1 MAIFNE
7 AQLEQTFVELFKEQ
21 GYDYIHGDSVSRDV
35 RDVLLYDDL
44 RNFLR
49 KQYRHVGITEN
60 EITTAIAQLER
71 TDGGG
76 VYAENVEAMRRIMD
90 GGTIKREDPTKP
102 NLYINVIDYN
112 HPSNNT
118 FKFVNQFSIE
128 GEQTRIPDGIVFV
141 NGIPLV
147 VLEFKNAIKENTT
160 IENAYT
166 QLTVR
171 YRRDIPKLFRYNAFV
186 VISDG
191 VNNRFGSLFAPYEFF
206 YGWRKVEHDDPEVEG
221 GFNSMFSMIQGLF
234 RKERLLEVVHNFIFF
249 PDTPKNEDKIVC
261 RYPQYFATTL
271 LFDNILKHS
280 RQNPGGDGK
289 GGTYFGATGCGK
301 SYTMLFLSRQ
311 LMRTT
316 RLSSPTI
323 ILITDRTDLDDQLAK
338 QFINARKFIGDE
350 MIMQVS
356 SREKLKQLLE
366 NRTAGGVFLTT
377 IQKFEENTGLLSNRA
392 NIICISDEAH
402 RSQAGLEQKTTVTD
416 KGVKRHYGFA
426 KYLRDS
432 FPNATYVGFTG
443 TPLDNTI
450 DVFGPIVTRYTMTE
464 AVADEITRRIVYE
477 GRAAK
482 VLLNSDKVKEIEKYY
497 EKCKNDGASEYA
509 IEESKKQMTRLDVIL
524 NDPDLLANIAADFVQ
539 HYEKRVEESS
549 TVEGKAMIVC
559 SNRSIAWNLY
569 QAIVKLRPEWEE
581 VKECIDGETLTDKE
595 REEIKPMPRIAL
607 VMTRDSDDEPR
618 LYQLLGADEYRKT
631 LDKQFKSVKSNFKI
645 AIVVDMWITG
655 FDVPCLDT
663 MYCFKPLQ
671 MHTLVQTISRVNR
684 VYPGKEKGLVVD
696 YLGIKR
702 QMNAALSHY
711 AGGAVDGHSLDT
723 IEQSLKIV
731 KDELDI
737 IRRQFN
743 RFDWNKYFQTEG
755 VEQVKVLNSAV
766 EYVLRTKESEVRF
779 MQHCKK
785 MKAAFAICCNSDQ
798 ILQTEDDDI
807 HFFFAIRSIIFK
819 LTKGDSADTTKMN
832 RYVAG
837 MIKDALISETV
848 EEIAN
853 IGVNPESEI
862 DLLSSDYMKRLAQL
876 PEKNTKVRLME
887 RLLKKVIDS
896 IRKVN
901 KQKGIDFAKRLED
914 IVRRYNDRS
923 DDAALANDVIDDVV
937 QQMMD
942 LMEDVKDSRTA
953 GDKIGLSYEEMAF
966 FDILKAV
973 AIKYDFIAE
982 FPDEKLSD
990 LAKQVKEL
998 VEQQATVADWN
1009 NRDDIKAEL
1018 KMNVI
1023 ILLAGAGY
1031 PPKIHDEVF
1040 KEILEQAE
1048 NFKRHALS
1056 RPYTLNT
1063 EDSLLMAAEP
1073 FEIYGWNDIDGT
1085 SDSNNTDTILVG
1097 CYRDKKHLDWILSNN
1112 LYNIRLGKRK
1122 GSMDSKHKCF
1132 GEAKVLHLYDLNNP
1146 STEYTFKVTGNKE
1159 MTGQELGSLDY
1170 PRKNPGKSYM
1180 TFSLEKVENPDQ
1192 DEMQKLNIKELLNNL
1207 PDHVKGAPVFIESK

>member
-1 MAIFNE
+1 MATFNE
-7 AQLEQTFVELFKEQ
+7 SQLEQAFVELFREQ
-21 GYDYIHGDSVSRDV
+21 GYDYVPGDSIIRDT

-44 RNFLR
+44 RGFLR

-60 EITTAIAQLER
+60 EISTAIAHLET

-90 GGTIKREDPTKP
+90 GFTIKREDPSKP
-102 NLYINVIDYN
+102 NLYINLIDYN
-112 HPSNNT
+112 EPQNNS
-118 FKFVNQFSIE
+118 FKFVNQFSID
-128 GEQTRIPDGIVFV
+128 GEHTRIPDGIVFV

-221 GFNSMFSMIQGLF
+221 GFNSMFTMMQGLF
-234 RKERLLEVVHNFIFF
+234 RKERLLEVVHNFLFF
-249 PDTPKNEDKIVC
+249 PDTPKAEDKIVC

-271 LFDNILKHS
+271 LFDNILKHN
-280 RQNPGGDGK
+280 RQNVDGDGK

-301 SYTMLFLSRQ
+301 SYTMLYLTRQ

-323 ILITDRTDLDDQLAK
+323 VLITDRTDLDDQLAK
-338 QFINARKFIGDE
+338 QFINAKKFIGDE
-350 MIMQVS
+350 VVMQVE
-356 SREKLKQLLE
+356 SREDLKTQLE
-366 NRTAGGVFLTT
+366 NRTSGGVFLTT
-377 IQKFEENTGLLSNRA
+377 IQKFEENTGLLSNRT

-402 RSQAGLEQKTTVTD
+402 RSQAGLGQKTTITED
-416 KGVKRHYGFA
+416 GVKRRYGFA

-432 FPNATYVGFTG
+432 FPYATYVGFTG

-464 AVADEITRRIVYE
+464 AVADEITRKIVYE

-482 VLLNSDKVKEIEKYY
+482 VLLNSDKVKEIERYY
-497 EKCKNDGASEYA
+497 EKCKDEGASDYA
-509 IEESKKQMTRLDVIL
+509 IEESKKQMTRIDVIL
-524 NDPDLLANIAADFVQ
+524 NDPELLANIAADFVE
-539 HYEKRVEESS
+539 HYERRVAEGS

-559 SNRSIAWNLY
+559 SNRLIAWNLY
-569 QAIVKLRPEWEE
+569 QAIVRLRPEWEE

-595 REEIKPMPRIAL
+595 REEIKPMRRIAM
-607 VMTRDSDDEPR
+607 VMTREKDDEQR
-618 LYQLLGADEYRKT
+618 LWNLLGADDYRKT
-631 LDKQFKSVKSNFKI
+631 LDKQFKSTKSNFKI

-684 VYPGKEKGLVVD
+684 VYPGKEKGLIVD

-702 QMNAALSHY
+702 QMNAALAHY
-711 AGGAVDGHSLDT
+711 AGGDVDGNSLDT
-723 IEQSLKIV
+723 IEQSLKV
-731 KDELDI
+731 LKDELDI

-743 RFDWNKYFQTEG
+743 SYDWHRYFTTG
-755 VEQVKVLNSAV
+755 GIEQLNVLNNAV
-766 EYVLRTKESEVRF
+766 EYVLKTKESETKF

-785 MKAAFAICCNSDQ
+785 MKSDYAICCNSEQ
-798 ILQTEDDDI
+798 ISREEDDDI
-807 HFFFAIRSIIFK
+807 HFFFAVRSIIFK
-819 LTKGDSADTTKMN
+819 LTKGNAADNAKMN
-832 RYVAG
+832 RHVAG
-837 MIKDALISETV
+837 MVKDALISETV

-853 IGVNPESEI
+853 IGVAAESGI

-887 RLLKKVIDS
+887 QLLKKVIES
-896 IRKVN
+896 MRKVN
-901 KQKGIDFAKRLED
+901 KQKGVDFTKRLED
-914 IVRRYNDRS
+914 IVKRYNDRS
-923 DDAALANDVIDDVV
+923 DDAALANDVIDEVV

-942 LMEDVKDSRTA
+942 LMEDVKDSRTV
-953 GDKIGLSYEEMAF
+953 GDAIGLSFEEMAF

-1048 NFKRHALS
+1048 NFKRHS
-1056 RPYTLNT
+1056 SPRPYTT
-1063 EDSLLMAAEP
+1063 YIDDSISIAAEP
-1073 FEIYGWNDIDGT
+1073 
-1085 SDSNNTDTILVG
+1085 
-1097 CYRDKKHLDWILSNN
+1097 
-1112 LYNIRLGKRK
+1112 
-1122 GSMDSKHKCF
+1122 
-1132 GEAKVLHLYDLNNP
+1132 
-1146 STEYTFKVTGNKE
+1146 
-1159 MTGQELGSLDY
+1159 
-1170 PRKNPGKSYM
+1170 
-1180 TFSLEKVENPDQ
+1180 
-1192 DEMQKLNIKELLNNL
+1192 
-1207 PDHVKGAPVFIESK
+1207 

>member
-1 MAIFNE
+1 MSHFSE
-7 AQLEQTFVELFKEQ
+7 AQLEKVFVDLFREQ
-21 GYDYIHGDSVSRDV
+21 GYDYVHGDSISRDV

-44 RNFLR
+44 RDFLR
-49 KQYRHVGITEN
+49 KKYRNVGITEN
-60 EITTAIAQLER
+60 EISTAIAQLEK

-90 GGTIKREDPTKP
+90 GFPIKSEDPTKS
-102 NLYINVIDYN
+102 NLYINVIDFDPE
-112 HPSNNT
+112 HIKNNT

-128 GEQTRIPDGIVFV
+128 GDHTRIPDGIVFV

-221 GFNSMFSMIQGLF
+221 GFNSMFTMMQGLF
-234 RKERLLEVVHNFIFF
+234 RKDRLLDVVHNFLFF
-249 PDTPKNEDKIVC
+249 PDTPKQEDKIVC

-280 RQNPGGDGK
+280 RQNPDGDGK

-301 SYTMLFLSRQ
+301 SYTMLYLTRQ

-316 RLSSPTI
+316 KLSSPTI
-323 ILITDRTDLDDQLAK
+323 VLITDRTDLDDQLAK
-338 QFINARKFIGDE
+338 QFINAKKFIGDE
-350 MIMQVS
+350 IIMQVN
-356 SREKLKQLLE
+356 SREDLKTQLE
-366 NRTAGGVFLTT
+366 NRTSGGVFLTT

-402 RSQAGLEQKTTVTD
+402 RSQVGLEQKTTVTD
-416 KGVKRHYGFA
+416 KGVKRRYGFA

-432 FPNATYVGFTG
+432 FPKATYVGFTG

-464 AVADEITRRIVYE
+464 AVADEITRKIVYE

-497 EKCKNDGASEYA
+497 AKCKDEGASDYA
-509 IEESKKQMTRLDVIL
+509 IEESKKQMTRIDVIL
-524 NDPDLLANIAADFVQ
+524 NDPELLANIAADFVE
-539 HYEKRVEESS
+539 HYEKRVEEGS

-569 QAIVKLRPEWEE
+569 QAIIKLRPEWEE
-581 VKECIDGETLTDKE
+581 VKECIEGETLTDKE
-595 REEIKPMPRIAL
+595 REEIKPMPRISL
-607 VMTRDSDDEPR
+607 VMTRDKDDEPK
-618 LYQLLGADEYRKT
+618 LYQHLGTDEYRKT
-631 LDKQFKSVKSNFKI
+631 LDKQFKAVKSNFKI

-655 FDVPCLDT
+655 FDVPSLDT

-711 AGGAVDGHSLDT
+711 AGGKVDGHSLDT
-723 IEQSLKIV
+723 IEQSLKVV

-737 IRRQFN
+737 IRRQFHK
-743 RFDWNKYFQTEG
+743 FDWHNYFTTDG
-755 VEQVKVLNSAV
+755 IEQVNVLNSAV
-766 EYVLRTKESEVRF
+766 EYVLRTKESETKF

-785 MKAAFAICCNSDQ
+785 MKAAFAICCNSDL
-798 ILQTEDDDI
+798 ISKEEDDDI
-807 HFFFAIRSIIFK
+807 HFFFAVRSIIFK
-819 LTKGDSADTTKMN
+819 LTKGDSADATKMN
-832 RYVAG
+832 RHVAG

-853 IGVNPESEI
+853 IGVNAESEI
-862 DLLSSDYMKRLAQL
+862 DLLSSEYMKRLSQL
-876 PEKNTKVRLME
+876 PEKNTKVKLME
-887 RLLKKVIDS
+887 QLLKKVIES
-896 IRKVN
+896 VRKVN
-901 KQKGIDFAKRLED
+901 KQKGVDFTQRLED
-914 IVRRYNDRS
+914 IVKRYNDRS

-937 QQMMD
+937 QQMLD

-953 GDKIGLSYEEMAF
+953 GDEIGLSFQEMAF

-973 AIKYDFIAE
+973 AIKYDFIAD
-982 FPDEKLSD
+982 FPDDKLSE
-990 LAKQVKEL
+990 LAKQVKVL

-1018 KMNVI
+1018 KMNII
-1023 ILLAGAGY
+1023 ILLATAGY

-1048 NFKRHALS
+1048 NFKRHAPS
-1056 RPYTLNT
+1056 FGYSVDDYDDTI
-1063 EDSLLMAAEP
+1063 SIAAEP
-1073 FEIYGWNDIDGT
+1073 
-1085 SDSNNTDTILVG
+1085 
-1097 CYRDKKHLDWILSNN
+1097 
-1112 LYNIRLGKRK
+1112 
-1122 GSMDSKHKCF
+1122 
-1132 GEAKVLHLYDLNNP
+1132 
-1146 STEYTFKVTGNKE
+1146 
-1159 MTGQELGSLDY
+1159 
-1170 PRKNPGKSYM
+1170 
-1180 TFSLEKVENPDQ
+1180 
-1192 DEMQKLNIKELLNNL
+1192 
-1207 PDHVKGAPVFIESK
+1207 